1 MEYKHITYNNKKY
14 IVVIID
20 NIPILFDESQLEIIK
35 NNKIIIKNEE
45 LYIIINDFEILLCN
59 YLKTYN
65 DLQITYYN
73 NIIFDNR
80 DINLIYSIHTSNKLE
95 YKKKKRIINLPDNC
109 KINVENIPTYISY
122 MRANDTH
129 GDRFILEINKKY
141 VWKTT
146 SSKKYSVEYKFE
158 LVKLHLHNILKTK
171 PYLFHN
177 CFINGELFDLNKHL
191 LKLDYYNIISLIDTK
206 YSNYSLYDF
215 LTPCFDYLSLNE
227 KELLSELLKK
237 NEF

>member
-80 DINLIYSIHTSNKLE
+80 YINLIYSIHTSNKLE
-95 YKKKKRIINLPDNC
+95 YKKKK
-109 KINVENIPTYISY
+109 E
-122 MRANDTH
+122 
-129 GDRFILEINKKY
+129 
-141 VWKTT
+141 
-146 SSKKYSVEYKFE
+146 
-158 LVKLHLHNILKTK
+158 
-171 PYLFHN
+171 
-177 CFINGELFDLNKHL
+177 
-191 LKLDYYNIISLIDTK
+191 
-206 YSNYSLYDF
+206 
-215 LTPCFDYLSLNE
+215 
-227 KELLSELLKK
+227 
-237 NEF
+237 